1 MATSTHRVD
10 HAGTTHRFCC
20 VAVAVTAAGIVLAA
34 GASSRMGSPKQL
46 LPVHGRPLLEGVV
59 DAACA
64 SVLDDVVV
72 VLGANADA
80 VRSAVRLGRARVV
93 VNPDHAQGM
102 SASLRCGI
110 AALGTEV
117 DRAVVIL
124 GDQPD
129 VTAAVIDSVLDAQS
143 SSGLPAAALSFDGLL
158 HPPVVLARSLW
169 PELIAL
175 EGDVGCRQ
183 LIRARPEL
191 VAAVA
196 APTPRHH
203 PVDIDTPQ
211 DFAQL
216 SAPHPQSAADSTPTS

>member
-1 MATSTHRVD
+1 
-10 HAGTTHRFCC
+10 
-20 VAVAVTAAGIVLAA
+20 VTAAGIVLAA

-46 LPVHGRPLLEGVV
+46 LPVNGRPLLELVL

-64 SVLDDVVV
+64 SALDDVVV
-72 VLGANADA
+72 VLGANSDS
-80 VRSAVRLGRARVV
+80 VRSAVRFGRARVV
-93 VNPDHAQGM
+93 VNPEHAQGM
-102 SASLRCGI
+102 STSLRCGI
-110 AALGTEV
+110 AALGSDV

-129 VTAAVIDSVLDAQS
+129 VTAAVIDALLDAQS

-169 PELIAL
+169 PELMAL
-175 EGDVGCRQ
+175 QGDVGCRQ

-191 VAAVA
+191 VAAVL

-203 PVDIDTPQ
+203 PVDVDTPE
-211 DFAQL
+211 DFARL
-216 SAPHPQSAADSTPTS
+216 SASPPQSAADSMPAS